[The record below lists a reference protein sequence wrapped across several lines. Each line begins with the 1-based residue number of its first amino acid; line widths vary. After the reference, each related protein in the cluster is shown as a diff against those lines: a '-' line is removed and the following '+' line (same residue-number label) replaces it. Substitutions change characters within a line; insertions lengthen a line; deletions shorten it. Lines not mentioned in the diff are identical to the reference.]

1 MKTTFPSIS
10 ITPLIPQRTHKEPGE
25 SEKKR
30 SLLWDG
36 AMFFH
41 PDRGDNIG
49 TESLHPKERLLQ
61 EEWKAVST

>member
-1 MKTTFPSIS
+1 
-10 ITPLIPQRTHKEPGE
+10 
-25 SEKKR
+25 
-30 SLLWDG
+30 
-36 AMFFH
+36 MFFH